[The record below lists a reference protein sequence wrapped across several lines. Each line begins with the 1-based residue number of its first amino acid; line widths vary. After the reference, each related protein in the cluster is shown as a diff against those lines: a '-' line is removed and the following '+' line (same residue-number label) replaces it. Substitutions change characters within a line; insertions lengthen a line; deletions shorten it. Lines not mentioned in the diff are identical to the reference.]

1 MNLKTLTRNIFLPSL
16 GLALLAAGAAAQRSH
31 DMAVARNLQIFNAIV
46 QELENNYV
54 DTIRAEE
61 SFRQAIGAFLSEVDP
76 YTVYIPVDDQED
88 FSTMTTGQ
96 YGGIGSIILERD
108 GSTYIS
114 GPYADSPATKAG
126 LKAGDKI
133 IRIDGKD
140 VAGKPS
146 TEITKLLK
154 GTPGTSLRVTVAR
167 PYVGADSILS
177 FDIEREKVQLPSVP
191 YWGVLPGGVGYIRLS
206 SFMDKSPQEVRTA
219 LEAFKENPEV
229 KSVVLDIRSNG
240 GGLLESAIDIV
251 GFFVP
256 KGTEVVR
263 TRGRDK
269 NSERIYATT
278 SKPILPDI
286 PLAVL
291 INGGSASAS
300 EIVSGAIQDLDR
312 GILIGER
319 SFGKGLVQGTRR
331 LPYDGMLKITTA
343 KYYIPSGRLI
353 QALDY
358 SHRNPDGTVAR
369 TPDSLTNKYNTRH
382 GRTVRDGGGIT
393 PDVSVTLPN
402 SSALL
407 YNLVRQNW
415 IFDYANKYAATHSSI
430 PAPEDFE
437 VTDEIYSDFKNFIDT
452 TKFRYQHVTE
462 EALKQMTQITE
473 EEGYMNPA
481 VKAQLDSLKVLL
493 AHDLHFDLDA
503 KRPEIAQY
511 LGSEI
516 VNRYYYMGGETR
528 FMLKDDEVLDT
539 ARNILNDPPRLASL
553 LNTSAKKSAVT
564 ADKAKKGTPKSK
576 GKKKGKR

>member
-1 MNLKTLTRNIFLPSL
+1 MNLKTITRTIILPSL
-16 GLALLAAGAAAQRSH
+16 ALALMVAGAGAQRSH
-31 DMAVARNLQIFNAIV
+31 DMAVARNLQIFNNII
-46 QELENNYV
+46 QELENHYV
-54 DTIRAEE
+54 DSIRAEE
-61 SFRQAIGAFLSEVDP
+61 SFRQAIDAFLSEVDP
-76 YTVYIPVDDQED
+76 YTVYIPIDDQED

-96 YGGIGSIILERD
+96 YGGIGSLILERD

-114 GPYADSPATKAG
+114 GPYSDSPAAKAG

-140 VAGKPS
+140 VAGKKS
-146 TEITKLLK
+146 SEITKLLK
-154 GTPGTSLRVTVAR
+154 GTPGTSLRITVAR
-167 PYVGADSILS
+167 PYVGADSIIS

-191 YWGVLPGGVGYIRLS
+191 YWGVLPGGIGYVRLS
-206 SFMDKSPQEVRTA
+206 SFMDKSPQEVKTA
-219 LEAFKENPEV
+219 LEAFKDNPEV

-278 SKPILPDI
+278 SKPILPDM

-319 SFGKGLVQGTRR
+319 SFGKGLVQSTRR
-331 LPYDGMLKITTA
+331 LPYDGLLKITTA

-358 SHRNPDGTVAR
+358 SHRNPDGSVAR

-393 PDVSVTLPN
+393 PDVAVKLPN

-415 IFDYANKYAATHSSI
+415 IFDYANKYAATHPTI
-430 PAPEDFE
+430 PSPEDFE

-452 TKFRYQHVTE
+452 TKFKYQHVTE
-462 EALKQMTQITE
+462 EALKQMEKITE

-493 AHDLHFDLDA
+493 AHDMHYDLDA
-503 KRPEIAQY
+503 KRPEIAAY

-539 ARNILNDPPRLASL
+539 ARNILNDPARLASL
-553 LNTSAKKSAVT
+553 LNNPAGKKAV
-564 ADKAKKGTPKSK
+564 AEKGKKGTPKMK
-576 GKKKGKR
+576 GKKKGRR

>member
-114 GPYADSPATKAG
+114 GPYADSPAAKAG

-167 PYVGADSILS
+167 PYVGTDSILS

-369 TPDSLTNKYNTRH
+369 TPDSLTNKYSTRH